1 MFERPENRN
10 PNQKGFEYNGETHT
24 LAEWSRLYGMNYHCF
39 YARWQKCKQ
48 PEYLF
53 KGYTRQKMTH
63 ADVIRNMTDEELAD
77 ILFDDCTIKMG
88 LETCKYLDCDGHDC
102 KKCVFEWLQAEVKEG
117 GEK

>member
-1 MFERPENRN
+1 MAEYQGCDNCGNQGKSMFDYPCFECTHNRAKDHWK
-10 PNQKGFEYNGETHT
+10 P
-24 LAEWSRLYGMNYHCF
+24 
-39 YARWQKCKQ
+39 
-48 PEYLF
+48 
-53 KGYTRQKMTH
+53 MTN
-63 ADVIRNMTDEELAD
+63 ADKIRNMSDEELAD